1 MARSARGAGR
11 TMACAL
17 ATAAGLLC
25 LRPPGAHGKR
35 ILAYSNSHN
44 DTRIVWE
51 QTLRLGPPFQGDL
64 YYWWGDDEPLMAEYD
79 LMTLASGV
87 PVSGEGSGQPSR
99 GAPVQSCIAVSD
111 GPLPV
116 PLPEAQAAAAA
127 GKWSAVAGRVEN
139 NDLLEQA
146 QALRCNY
153 EKTHLR
159 GGSREPACRQA
170 AGERGKPAIVY
181 VTLTSAS
188 EEEANFPAFSQEM
201 LGDVV
206 ARGIRRLSGTME
218 LKLMLEDGRAVG
230 VPENLGG
237 VPLDVSLAKLGHKDG
252 GELRITGV
260 SPYESAWPQY
270 EGIKLPLEAFLSE
283 QEWPPC
289 ENLGLEDPLNHF
301 TVGTSL
307 KAGVGPEEDNE
318 PSNVVVIFTSHDRRV
333 CVNKHALANHM
344 ASHSTEP
351 ITGQSIDRFFRAQVK
366 AALLMD
372 VPYLPIY
379 VHADQEASNA
389 DESETAFH
397 DEDDLDLVDA
407 PSPPRLRFESE

>member
-1 MARSARGAGR
+1 
-11 TMACAL
+11 
-17 ATAAGLLC
+17 
-25 LRPPGAHGKR
+25 
-35 ILAYSNSHN
+35 
-44 DTRIVWE
+44 
-51 QTLRLGPPFQGDL
+51 
-64 YYWWGDDEPLMAEYD
+64 
-79 LMTLASGV
+79 
-87 PVSGEGSGQPSR
+87 
-99 GAPVQSCIAVSD
+99 
-111 GPLPV
+111 
-116 PLPEAQAAAAA
+116 
-127 GKWSAVAGRVEN
+127 
-139 NDLLEQA
+139 
-146 QALRCNY
+146 
-153 EKTHLR
+153 
-159 GGSREPACRQA
+159 
-170 AGERGKPAIVY
+170 
-181 VTLTSAS
+181 
-188 EEEANFPAFSQEM
+188 
-201 LGDVV
+201 
-206 ARGIRRLSGTME
+206 
-218 LKLMLEDGRAVG
+218 MLEDGRAVG